1 MKKSRKPST
10 RINKAVKE
18 LKDANRK
25 LEIGPAIFEEIIT
38 RGIISLEDD
47 LRVVDR
53 SKNHIIA
60 PELMEAV
67 VVIIKSHVELTRKI

>member
-18 LKDANRK
+18 LKDANRF
-25 LEIGPAIFEEIIT
+25 EIGPAIFEEIIT

-47 LRVVDR
+47 LKVVDR

-67 VVIIKSHVELTRKI
+67 IVIIKSHVELTRAI

>member
-1 MKKSRKPST
+1 MKKSKKPST
-10 RINKAVKE
+10 RINRAVKD
-18 LKDANRK
+18 LKDANRF
-25 LEIGPAIFEEIIT
+25 EIGPAIFEEIIT

-47 LRVVDR
+47 LKVVDR

-67 VVIIKSHVELTRKI
+67 IAIIKIHVQLTREI

>member
-18 LKDANRK
+18 LKNANRF
-25 LEIGPAIFEEIIT
+25 EIGPAIFEEIIT

-47 LRVVDR
+47 LKVIDR

-67 VVIIKSHVELTRKI
+67 IVIIKTHVQLTRAI

>member
-1 MKKSRKPST
+1 MKKSKKPST

-18 LKDANRK
+18 LKDANRF
-25 LEIGPAIFEEIIT
+25 EIGPAIFEEIIT

-47 LRVVDR
+47 LKVVDR

-67 VVIIKSHVELTRKI
+67 IAIIKIHVQLTREI

>member
-18 LKDANRK
+18 LKNANRF
-25 LEIGPAIFEEIIT
+25 EIGPAIFEEIIT

-47 LRVVDR
+47 LKVVDR

>member
-10 RINKAVKE
+10 RINKAVKD
-18 LKDANRK
+18 LKDANRF
-25 LEIGPAIFEEIIT
+25 EIGPAIFEEIIT

-47 LRVVDR
+47 LKTVDR

-67 VVIIKSHVELTRKI
+67 IAIIKIHVNLTRKI

>member
-1 MKKSRKPST
+1 MKKSKKPST
-10 RINKAVKE
+10 RINRAVKE
-18 LKDANRK
+18 LKDANRF
-25 LEIGPAIFEEIIT
+25 EIGPAIFEEIIT

-67 VVIIKSHVELTRKI
+67 IAIIKIHVQLTREI

>member
-18 LKDANRK
+18 LKNANRF
-25 LEIGPAIFEEIIT
+25 EIGPAIFEEIIT

-67 VVIIKSHVELTRKI
+67 IAIIKIHVQLTRAI

>member
-10 RINKAVKE
+10 RINKAVKD
-18 LKDANRK
+18 LKDANRF
-25 LEIGPAIFEEIIT
+25 EIGPAIFEEIIT

-47 LRVVDR
+47 LKTVDR

-67 VVIIKSHVELTRKI
+67 IAIIKIHVQLTREI

>member
-10 RINKAVKE
+10 RINKAVKD
-18 LKDANRK
+18 LKNANRF
-25 LEIGPAIFEEIIT
+25 EVGPAIFEEIIT
-38 RGIISLEDD
+38 RGIISLEND
-47 LRVVDR
+47 LKVVDR

-67 VVIIKSHVELTRKI
+67 IVIIKSHVELTRAI

>member
-1 MKKSRKPST
+1 MKKSRQPST

-18 LKDANRK
+18 LKNANRK
-25 LEIGPAIFEEIIT
+25 FEIGPAIFEEIIT

-47 LRVVDR
+47 LKVIDR

-67 VVIIKSHVELTRKI
+67 IVVIKTHVQLTRAI